1 MPGAT
6 EGKDTLSIHIADQR
20 TRDTMHLYNPFR
32 MNDWDNKTF
41 FRVFQAIQL
50 VFVAVVFLGLVGYH
64 IPIAREVLAFLYL
77 TFLPGILVLKALR
90 LHNLGTIETL
100 LYSVG
105 LSLVVLMLTGL
116 AANIAY
122 PLLGFARPFS
132 FAILFITI
140 VAVVQV
146 LLYIAL
152 TRDRGHAGASPK
164 ITVPAS
170 PAVPFLMLFPLLA
183 IIGTY
188 MRDEYHMVT
197 LLFLLLILI
206 AIVGLAVGFDRLI
219 PASCYGL
226 AVYTIALA
234 LLYHTSLISGYIW
247 GYDIHHELHL
257 ANGVLIPGF
266 WDMTIPYNTNG
277 MLSVV
282 ALVPIYSLIS
292 DLDPVWVFKII
303 YPLLFALV
311 PLGLYRAVEKQT
323 DARIGFFST
332 FFFFSFFTFYTEM
345 ISLARQQ
352 IAELFLAL
360 TILVMIDKSM
370 GRNRQAFLMVTFA
383 FAMIV
388 SHYGLS
394 YIYFFSLVPAWLLL
408 VIPERLQS
416 WLPKWVT
423 RSTALLKSDPI
434 APSGTGGGV
443 PTRTLVLP
451 YILIFAALAYLW
463 YSTVAEGTALATVT
477 GIGDKIWTT
486 LFTDSFN
493 STTAQGMQILTSQS
507 TTPLHGL
514 AKLVHIATQGLIA
527 VGLLATLLKRGR
539 WRIEPEYL
547 AVSLVFLLIN
557 VAGIAVPFFASSLN
571 TSRLY
576 HITLIFLA
584 PFAIIGGIAIYEAIA
599 GRIRTIKG
607 APFMGTAYQALSVFF
622 AVFFLFNS
630 GFIYQVVDD
639 SPTSMAL
646 ETTGDKPVFNGKEV
660 QGAGWIF
667 SEGIERPI
675 YVDGTR
681 WWLLQGFDPHRQRYI
696 PGDASLVEPG
706 TYLYF
711 GTYNLVRDSI
721 RIEAQQHAVTTA
733 TYTDAGWFIRN
744 HHRVY
749 DNAGSAVYYR

>member
-1 MPGAT
+1 
-6 EGKDTLSIHIADQR
+6 
-20 TRDTMHLYNPFR
+20 MHLLNPFR

-50 VFVAVVFLGLVGYH
+50 VFVGVVCLGLVGYH
-64 IPIAREVLAFLYL
+64 IPIAREALAFLYL
-77 TFLPGILVLKALR
+77 TFLPGMLVLKALR
-90 LHNLGTIETL
+90 LHDLGTIETV

-105 LSLVVLMLTGL
+105 LSLAVLMLTGL
-116 AANIAY
+116 AADIAY
-122 PLLGFARPFS
+122 PLLGYAQPFS
-132 FAILFITI
+132 FAILFITV

-146 LLYIAL
+146 LLFLAL
-152 TRDRGHAGASPK
+152 TRDRRHAGASPK
-164 ITVPAS
+164 IDIPPS
-170 PAVPFLMLFPLLA
+170 PAVPLLMLFPFIA

-188 MRDEYHMVT
+188 IRDDYHMVT
-197 LLFLLLILI
+197 LLFLLLVLI

-219 PASCYGL
+219 PASCYPL
-226 AVYTIALA
+226 AIYTIALS
-234 LLYHTSLISGYIW
+234 LLYHTSLISEYVW

-257 ANGVLIPGF
+257 ANSVLIPGL
-266 WDMTIPYNTNG
+266 WDMTLPYNTNG

-292 DLDPVWVFKII
+292 DLDPVWVFKIL

-323 DARIGFFST
+323 DAKIGFLSI

-360 TILVMIDKSM
+360 TILVMIDKTM
-370 GRNRQAFLMVTFA
+370 DRNRQAFFMVTFA

-408 VIPERLQS
+408 VIPERLHS
-416 WLPKWVT
+416 WLPKRLT
-423 RSTALLKSDPI
+423 RSPGFLKPDLI
-434 APSGTGGGV
+434 APSGTDGGV
-443 PTRTLVLP
+443 PIRTLVLP

-477 GIGDKIWTT
+477 GIGDKIWST
-486 LFTDSFN
+486 LFTNSFDPA
-493 STTAQGMQILTSQS
+493 TTQGMHILTSQS

-514 AKLVHIATQGLIA
+514 AKVVHIATQGLIA
-527 VGLLATLLKRGR
+527 VGLLATLLKRER

-557 VAGIAVPFFASSLN
+557 VAGIVVPFFASSLN

-584 PFAIIGGIAIYEAIA
+584 PFAIIGGIALYEAVI
-599 GRIRTIKG
+599 GRIRAIRV
-607 APFMGTAYQALSVFF
+607 APFMGTAYQALSAFF
-622 AVFFLFNS
+622 VIFFLFNS
-630 GFIYQVVDD
+630 GLLYQVVND

-660 QGAGWIF
+660 QGARWIF
-667 SEGIERPI
+667 SEGNERPI

-681 WWLLQGFDPHRQRYI
+681 WWLLQGFDPDRQRYI
-696 PGDASLVEPG
+696 PANASLVEPN

-711 GTYNLVRDSI
+711 GTYNLVRDSV
-721 RIEAQQHAVTTA
+721 RLEAQAHAVTTA
-733 TYTDAGWFIRN
+733 AYTDAGWFTRN
-744 HHRVY
+744 QHKVY
-749 DNAGSAVYYR
+749 DNAGSAIYYR